1 MWEYYL
7 KGGKADVVFD
17 GVCTSSINI
26 KFNPLKKITGL
37 FGSSQNFCKL
47 TKYLFVCQIHSEVL
61 QHVLH
66 KGGW

>member
-26 KFNPLKKITGL
+26 KFKKCVIQQCLPGTAL
-37 FGSSQNFCKL
+37 PEM
-47 TKYLFVCQIHSEVL
+47 V
-61 QHVLH
+61 
-66 KGGW
+66 